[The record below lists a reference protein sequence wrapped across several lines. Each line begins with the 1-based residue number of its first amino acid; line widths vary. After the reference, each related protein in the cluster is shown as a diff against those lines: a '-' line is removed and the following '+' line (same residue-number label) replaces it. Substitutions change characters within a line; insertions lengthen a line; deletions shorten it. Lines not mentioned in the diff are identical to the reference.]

1 MKNLTPEMI
10 EKAKAAKS
18 AEELLEIAKANGVEM
33 TADEAAAY
41 FAQLNP
47 KSGELDDDDL
57 DAVAGGGC
65 GGSAPEGM
73 KKIGAFTNANSCKNR
88 ECISCGERSS
98 KPTGDGYGTHV
109 CGICGTVVSCSNCKF
124 FTKIDG
130 TKYCTNP

>member
-1 MKNLTPEMI
+1 MRDFTEEMI
-10 EKAKAAKS
+10 EQAKAAKS
-18 AEELLEIAKANGVEM
+18 AEELIEIAKASGVEM
-33 TADEAAAY
+33 NSDEAATY
-41 FAQLNP
+41 FAQLGP
-47 KSGELDDDDL
+47 TSGELSDDDL
-57 DAVAGGGC
+57 DNVAGGGC
-65 GGSAPEGM
+65 GDSAPEGM